1 MALKYLEV
9 AQDIAKK
16 INTGAYTNKL
26 PSEGQ
31 LMQLYGVSR
40 NTIRNALNALF
51 NQGMLKRIQG
61 SGYFVN
67 EALYHNHDIINMANK
82 YGLRDLEKDAP
93 IQSKTLFLEII
104 PADAKLA
111 AHLKIKPQ
119 SEVYHLKRLRLRQD
133 ELICLEESFYRRDL
147 VPYLTTDICNGSI
160 FHFIKE
166 QFNIVGHVT
175 DTYLSLHY
183 TTPAENELTNIP
195 VNQAAIKVEE
205 VHSQKN
211 EQPFDYSISYY
222 YLPDVTFY
230 ARTVN
235 HLNN

>member
-93 IQSKTLFLEII
+93 IQSKTSFWKLF
-104 PADAKLA
+104 
-111 AHLKIKPQ
+111 
-119 SEVYHLKRLRLRQD
+119 RL
-133 ELICLEESFYRRDL
+133 
-147 VPYLTTDICNGSI
+147 T
-160 FHFIKE
+160 
-166 QFNIVGHVT
+166 
-175 DTYLSLHY
+175 
-183 TTPAENELTNIP
+183 
-195 VNQAAIKVEE
+195 
-205 VHSQKN
+205 
-211 EQPFDYSISYY
+211 
-222 YLPDVTFY
+222 
-230 ARTVN
+230 
-235 HLNN
+235 LN